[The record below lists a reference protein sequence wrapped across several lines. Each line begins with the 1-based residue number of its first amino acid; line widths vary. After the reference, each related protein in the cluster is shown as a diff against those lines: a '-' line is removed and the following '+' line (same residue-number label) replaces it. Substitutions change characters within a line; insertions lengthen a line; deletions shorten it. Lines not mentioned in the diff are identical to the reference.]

1 MVKNSIMCMC
11 IFILGCI
18 FLISEDKV
26 QARNMDYYGL
36 SKYKS
41 NTPEFDK
48 TYTKTSFITL
58 RSSYRDLSVSQV
70 QSIPNIYIHKKHS
83 CGFYGHST
91 IIHRYENKSI
101 NGDSVVIDHAT
112 GLMWYQSGSDKH
124 MEWKKVKDWVMD
136 LNDRGYAGYYDWRLP
151 TVEEAASLLESS
163 KKAGD
168 LFIDTVFDIKQSYIW
183 TGDKKDTASYLYG
196 AWAVLF
202 NIGGVNWN
210 DHAISHRYVR
220 PVRSLK

>member
-1 MVKNSIMCMC
+1 MGKNSIMCMC

-48 TYTKTSFITL
+48 TSFITL
-58 RSSYRDLSVSQV
+58 RSSYRYLSVSQV
-70 QSIPNIYIHKKHS
+70 QSISNIYIHKKHNY
-83 CGFYGHST
+83 GFYGYST

-101 NGDSVVIDHAT
+101 NGDSVVMDHAT
-112 GLMWYQSGSDKH
+112 GLMWHQSGSDKY
-124 MEWKKVKDWVMD
+124 MEWKKAKDWVSD
-136 LNDRGYAGYYDWRLP
+136 LNNMGYAGYYDWRLP

-168 LFIDTVFDIKQSYIW
+168 LYIDTVFDIRQIYIW
-183 TGDKKDTASYLYG
+183 TGDKNDTARYLDV

-210 DHAISHRYVR
+210 DLAISHRYVR
-220 PVRSLK
+220 PVRLLK

>member
-1 MVKNSIMCMC
+1 MCMC

-41 NTPEFDK
+41 NTPELDK

-70 QSIPNIYIHKKHS
+70 QSILNIYIHKKHNY
-83 CGFYGHST
+83 GFYGHST

-101 NGDSVVIDHAT
+101 NGDSV
-112 GLMWYQSGSDKH
+112 
-124 MEWKKVKDWVMD
+124 
-136 LNDRGYAGYYDWRLP
+136 
-151 TVEEAASLLESS
+151 
-163 KKAGD
+163 
-168 LFIDTVFDIKQSYIW
+168 
-183 TGDKKDTASYLYG
+183 
-196 AWAVLF
+196 
-202 NIGGVNWN
+202 
-210 DHAISHRYVR
+210 
-220 PVRSLK
+220 